1 MAGRFDEEMAQCLD
15 QLEGGPA
22 MPTYEYECA
31 DCGPFNDVRPMAEY
45 DQPQPCPDCDAMA
58 PRLLT
63 VAAIGGGASA
73 PRPGVAPAAA
83 HPGGCGCCAAPRRL
97 SAEAV

>member
-1 MAGRFDEEMAQCLD
+1 
-15 QLEGGPA
+15 

-31 DCGPFNDVRPMAEY
+31 DCGPFSELHPMAEF
-45 DQPQPCPDCDAMA
+45 DRPQPCPDCSLPA

-63 VAAIGGGASA
+63 APALGGGAQESA
-73 PRPGVAPAAA
+73 AGAALPSA
-83 HPGGCGCCAAPRRL
+83 HAGGCACCAPRRL

>member
-1 MAGRFDEEMAQCLD
+1 
-15 QLEGGPA
+15 

-31 DCGPFNDVRPMAEY
+31 DCGPFSEVRPMAEF
-45 DQPQPCPDCDAMA
+45 DRQQPCPDCAQPA

-63 VAAIGGGASA
+63 APALGGGTQETNATATPASA
-73 PRPGVAPAAA
+73 HA
-83 HPGGCGCCAAPRRL
+83 GGCACCMPRRL